1 MRSGAA
7 HHGCSSTCRSTFKV
21 TAVELIDRWVQL
33 ELASIR
39 RSAEPRN
46 AVRFVGGSH
55 PPVIFDPCNIK
66 PLDMLGKSRTDFE
79 KAYIADQGETHSNA
93 LTLYGGLHA
102 VGRV

>member
-1 MRSGAA
+1 
-7 HHGCSSTCRSTFKV
+7 
-21 TAVELIDRWVQL
+21 LIDRWVQL

-66 PLDMLGKSRTDFE
+66 PLDMLGKSRTDPPPGE
-79 KAYIADQGETHSNA
+79 VGVDVARADVE
-93 LTLYGGLHA
+93 A
-102 VGRV
+102 VEGSTNGDTMEPR